1 MADPRKLKAISAA
14 KKKSDTLDAAMLADL
29 LRCNL
34 LPACYVAPSEIRELR
49 RILRYRSLIVNECV
63 RLKNRTS
70 CLLMEVGAEYNKE
83 KLHGQRYFEQL
94 LGSLEDVPESVIE
107 LLRFSRSGLEVFL
120 EIERKLVR
128 KLQQNPLLCKRLELL
143 RTIPGVGEI
152 TSLTWALEISDPK
165 RFKSIDNAVS
175 YCGLTSA
182 FPRLGRQ
189 DSAGTDLQAAQ
200 RPLADDPDRS
210 RQAGAPLEPGVEAGA
225 GERDQTRRRQP
236 SHPRRGA
243 QACSLPDGRGPLA
256 EALPDASRRN
266 RTGRRDHLGSYSEL
280 TSGKL
285 RCPFSTVRQSCPR
298 TPVLAVQRSCAASPE
313 FARWT
318 APSRGAVHDLCDGR
332 LRREISLSPPHS
344 AVRQRF
350 HRPVRAIRSL
360 CDEPCV
366 PMLQLLCFGGR
377 LVHPNSNFG
386 TAQPFPQMYAW
397 SR

>member
-1 MADPRKLKAISAA
+1 MTEVHYVGFDVHKKTISICVKTADGKIVEQTTIRSRREVIENWCAEQTVAWHGALEATLFSSWVYDVLKPHARKLEMADPRKLKAISAA

-165 RFKSIDNAVS
+165 RFKSIGNAVS

-182 FPRLGRQ
+182 FRA
-189 DSAGTDLQAAQ
+189 SAGKIQRGPISKQRNAHLQTTLIEAAK
-200 RPLADDPDRS
+200 LAPRWNPVLKQLRDKEIKRGDANQATLAVARKLVAYLMAVDRS
-210 RQAGAPLEPGVEAGA
+210 KKPFRMPA
-225 GERDQTRRRQP
+225 GE
-236 SHPRRGA
+236 
-243 QACSLPDGRGPLA
+243 
-256 EALPDASRRN
+256 
-266 RTGRRDHLGSYSEL
+266 SE
-280 TSGKL
+280 
-285 RCPFSTVRQSCPR
+285 P
-298 TPVLAVQRSCAASPE
+298 AA
-313 FARWT
+313 T
-318 APSRGAVHDLCDGR
+318 
-332 LRREISLSPPHS
+332 
-344 AVRQRF
+344 
-350 HRPVRAIRSL
+350 
-360 CDEPCV
+360 
-366 PMLQLLCFGGR
+366 
-377 LVHPNSNFG
+377 
-386 TAQPFPQMYAW
+386 T
-397 SR
+397 